1 MKEHLRERR
10 LRRKLSD
17 RWREIE
23 TAEIEE
29 LMRPSGLTEKEV
41 RLIRKNA
48 LEELLRRAALELW
61 KRQTLWE
68 PGLKLDELRE
78 FLAK

>member
-29 LMRPSGLTEKEV
+29 LMRRSGLTEKEV
-41 RLIRKNA
+41 RLIRKSA
-48 LEELLRRAALELW
+48 LEELLRRWALELW
-61 KRQTLWE
+61 KRQALAPE
-68 PGLKLDELRE
+68 LKLDDLRE